1 VVGRVR
7 SGLSAS
13 RFGTVFVVVVAL
25 VIVALV
31 LRGFLTPAP
40 APAPVLRTAVVA
52 RDTVRTVATE
62 SGTVVPVQ
70 QQDVNF
76 RQSGQLTEVDAK
88 VGDHVKAGQVLAK
101 IDDRPFQNT
110 LAQAQ
115 QRQASDQAQLNAT
128 LTGNAVQTAQHQV
141 DAARIALANA
151 QSQAA
156 LTNQQD
162 AVTVAQDQ
170 AFLSRDA
177 TVLAKDQAALNAD
190 QARLDHERAVLD
202 ADTSTLQADQALVAR
217 DQGVVARDEGQVSID
232 QSKLQQDQA
241 KEQADCGASGSTTT
255 STSTTTPS
263 PPPPGTTTTTGTSTT
278 TPNPPSA
285 ACSSDQQK
293 VKNDQNQLNSDEK
306 QLASDQRQLAL
317 DQAPVAQDQAQ
328 VGADQAQL
336 SVDAPSLVTDRQL
349 VSQDSSR
356 VEQDQTVLRADL
368 QKQAAD
374 QVAGKRAVDDAQ
386 AALTSAEDALTAQT
400 NLRPNTIANQQAVV
414 NADAAAVDTAKQNVE
429 ETVLTAP
436 VDGTVAT
443 VNGAAGEP
451 VVAGNDQTP
460 RAPGSTAP
468 LPDTAASSPFVPSSL
483 SAGGANAQ
491 AAFMVLTGVHSFQV
505 VAPISE
511 LDAAR
516 VSQGQQVQ
524 VTFDAIP
531 GLSLPGDVLALQP
544 VATLI
549 QDVTN
554 YLVTV
559 NLDTI
564 DPRLKAGMTAHATVA
579 VGEVKDVL
587 AVPNIAIQHS
597 GGHSYVVVIHSDGTQ
612 SRVEI
617 TTGLVGD
624 TSTQALSGVG
634 EGDHVLLPAVTPPGS
649 GTNRPLS

>member
-1 VVGRVR
+1 M
-7 SGLSAS
+7 L
-13 RFGTVFVVVVAL
+13 VVVVAL

-31 LRGFLTPAP
+31 LRGFLTPTP
-40 APAPVLRTAVVA
+40 APAPTLRTAVVA
-52 RDTVRTVATE
+52 RDTVRTVASE
-62 SGTVVPVQ
+62 GGTVVPVQ

-76 RQSGQLTEVDAK
+76 RQSGQLTAVDVK
-88 VGDHVKAGQVLAK
+88 VGDHVKAGQVLAR
-101 IDDRPFQNT
+101 IDDRPFQNA
-110 LAQAQ
+110 LSQAQ
-115 QRQASDQAQLNAT
+115 QRQQQDQATLNAT

-141 DAARIALANA
+141 DAAQTALANA
-151 QSQAA
+151 RSQAA

-170 AFLSRDA
+170 GILSRDA
-177 TVLAKDQAALNAD
+177 NVAAKDQAQLNAD
-190 QARLDHERAVLD
+190 QARLDHDRALLD
-202 ADTSTLQADQALVAR
+202 ADTSRLQIDQAVVGR
-217 DQGVVARDEGQVSID
+217 DQAQVAKDEGRVAVD
-232 QSKLQQDQA
+232 QSRLQQDQA
-241 KEQADCGASGSTTT
+241 KANAACGTSGTTTT

-278 TPNPPSA
+278 TPNPPSSQ
-285 ACSSDQQK
+285 CNSDQDN
-293 VKNDQNQLNSDEK
+293 VRSDQNQLNSDEK
-306 QLASDQRQLAL
+306 TLASDQRQLAL

-336 SVDAPSLVTDRQL
+336 SVDAPSQITDRQL

-374 QVAGKRAVDDAQ
+374 QIAGKRAIDDAQ

-414 NADAAAVDTAKQNVE
+414 AADAAAVDTASQNVE
-429 ETVLTAP
+429 ETTLTAP
-436 VDGTVAT
+436 VDGTVA
-443 VNGAAGEP
+443 VLNGAAGEP
-451 VVAGNDQTP
+451 VQAGNDQTS

-483 SAGGANAQ
+483 AAGGANAV
-491 AAFMVLTGVHSFQV
+491 ASFMVLTGVHSFQV
-505 VAPISE
+505 VASITE

-516 VSQGQQVQ
+516 VAPGQQVQ

-531 GLSLPGDVLALQP
+531 GLSLPGEVLAVQP

-564 DPRLKAGMTAHATVA
+564 DPRLKAGMTAHAAVA
-579 VGEVKDVL
+579 IGEVKDVL
-587 AVPNIAIQHS
+587 AVPSIAIQHS
-597 GGHSYVVVIHSDGTQ
+597 GAHSYVVVIHRDGTQ
-612 SRVEI
+612 AKVEI
-617 TTGLVGD
+617 QTGLVGD
-624 TSTQALSGVG
+624 TTTQVLSGLS
-634 EGDHVLLPAVTPPGS
+634 EGDHVLLPAVTPPGALAS
-649 GTNRPLS
+649 QPLS